1 MQNSFKKGFTIR
13 AKTLFLMKNKDLAW
27 YFLKRRP
34 KFIFVLFA
42 GLVAW
47 WYPTDGSSNLATLET
62 DYRSIRGNGAI
73 IKKRIRAI
81 LRDTLN
87 SYSEKWA
94 SNPSLAKIFQDDLIR
109 YLLCESP
116 LCYEHAKVVEGIDF
130 GIALLKALDTWD
142 SKTLAYLERQ
152 TQYRSVADKAVEK
165 GILELIL
172 KNLHKLNPKKPTNL
186 PLLKLGP
193 VHLYHEIP
201 SSAEFMCIKIL
212 LNVFKNEA
220 NRKKLL
226 EIPAIDEYLHKAL
239 PQYQRL
245 VAFVSQ
251 YYVPQILQRT
261 KEEKHLSSLRAVVN
275 IFRPQYWERNWK
287 IEQIKH
293 YILWWMSAGSVQFTG
308 YALLM
313 HLSWKE
319 LQKHRLIQEPTQT
332 RVHLVQVSLGRIALS
347 NLFALSSFFIWHF
360 LKPTLV
366 WRINRPE
373 SRLTY
378 VEYSSSSSN
387 THRFGFVF
395 VFVLSVQYETKV
407 LGHCGSELL
416 VIVYC
421 LLSPPLPPFRV
432 VALPPV
438 FSFV

>member
-1 MQNSFKKGFTIR
+1 
-13 AKTLFLMKNKDLAW
+13 
-27 YFLKRRP
+27 
-34 KFIFVLFA
+34 
-42 GLVAW
+42 
-47 WYPTDGSSNLATLET
+47 
-62 DYRSIRGNGAI
+62 
-73 IKKRIRAI
+73 
-81 LRDTLN
+81 
-87 SYSEKWA
+87 
-94 SNPSLAKIFQDDLIR
+94 
-109 YLLCESP
+109 
-116 LCYEHAKVVEGIDF
+116 
-130 GIALLKALDTWD
+130 
-142 SKTLAYLERQ
+142 
-152 TQYRSVADKAVEK
+152 
-165 GILELIL
+165 
-172 KNLHKLNPKKPTNL
+172 
-186 PLLKLGP
+186 
-193 VHLYHEIP
+193 
-201 SSAEFMCIKIL
+201 
-212 LNVFKNEA
+212 
-220 NRKKLL
+220 
-226 EIPAIDEYLHKAL
+226 
-239 PQYQRL
+239 
-245 VAFVSQ
+245 
-251 YYVPQILQRT
+251 
-261 KEEKHLSSLRAVVN
+261 
-275 IFRPQYWERNWK
+275 
-287 IEQIKH
+287 
-293 YILWWMSAGSVQFTG
+293 MSAGSVQFTG

-432 VALPPV
+432 AALPPV